1 MKASEEAFPPVNA
14 VWRHIGDDREVTR
27 SPQEIFSSGAK
38 SLNDFLAVVNVSAL
52 RVVLKMGAMPH

>member
-27 SPQEIFSSGAK
+27 PSQEIFSSGAN
-38 SLNDFLAVVNVSAL
+38 SLNDFLVVDL
-52 RVVLKMGAMPH
+52 TGLPEVLTMGAMPH